1 MILGRILDQRGFD
14 RMLWLEKELG
24 FEAFNSASLRLLSWP
39 ANEVWDLLATGSL
52 LLAAY
57 LFSRGRI
64 R

>member
-1 MILGRILDQRGFD
+1 
-14 RMLWLEKELG
+14 MLWLEKELG

>member
-1 MILGRILDQRGFD
+1 
-14 RMLWLEKELG
+14 MLWLERGLG
-24 FEAFNSASLRLLSWP
+24 FEAFSSASLRLLSWP
-39 ANEVWDLLATGSL
+39 ASEVLDLLATGSF